1 MTLSEVINM
10 TCENIVLTLLQGE
23 VNFEAIYIF
32 HISCQL
38 LSGIK
43 KKKSLVVF
51 LCILLIISISHIFSS
66 LEIEGCFRGAGK
78 ILK

>member
-1 MTLSEVINM
+1 MSLSEVINM

-43 KKKSLVVF
+43 KKKPGCVF
-51 LCILLIISISHIFSS
+51 MHFVNYLNFTYIFIS
-66 LEIEGCFRGAGK
+66 
-78 ILK
+78 